1 MHFRKR
7 HRYETL
13 IRRQLNCVDEI
24 SQSTIRRF
32 EIHDRRRD
40 IMLDREFY
48 QFILLDIV
56 EIRNDSEIERFRSI
70 RIRNFRS

>member
-13 IRRQLNCVDEI
+13 VRRQLNCADEI
-24 SQSTIRRF
+24 PQSTIRRS

-40 IMLDREFY
+40 IMFDREFY
-48 QFILLDIV
+48 QFILFDIV
-56 EIRNDSEIERFRSI
+56 KIRNDNEIERFRST
-70 RIRNFRS
+70 RIRNSRS